1 MQQLSLLQN
10 KSVELHSRKINFM
23 KEKTGTLIGATLL
36 IAGCCIGAGMLGLPV
51 VSAVAGFIP
60 TTLAM
65 IITYFFATTTG
76 LLLVEA
82 ALWFEHKVHLISLCN
97 FTLGRIGKWI
107 AWTFFLFLFYCLFV
121 AYIEGGGQLFK
132 NLLNALFSQN
142 FSREV
147 GIFTCVFLVGAIVYT
162 GTRAVSYL
170 SRVFL
175 LALALSYGALILFG
189 LPHIE
194 AKQLLHVN
202 WKASLATIPIL
213 FICFGYQN
221 LIPTI
226 IYYVSKNVRAIRR
239 AIYLGTLIPFLIYS
253 LWNFV
258 ILGILPDMDVSKIV
272 HQGDMVTGLLQK
284 AAESPSVLFFANA
297 FSFFAILT
305 PFMASTLA
313 FVDFFKDGF
322 KKVPLFQNEPLVY
335 AAVLVP
341 PTLFTLFR
349 PNLFLSALGFAGGFI
364 DAVLFGILPVLIV
377 WVGRYVKNMRGPYQ
391 VGGGKPV
398 LAIVFVFSFAVLL
411 YRLSSMI

>member
-1 MQQLSLLQN
+1 M
-10 KSVELHSRKINFM
+10 
-23 KEKTGTLIGATLL
+23 KTGSTLSSILF

-51 VSAVAGFIP
+51 VSAQAGFIP

-76 LLLVEA
+76 LLLVEG
-82 ALWFEHKVHLISLCN
+82 ALWFENRVHLITLCD
-97 FTLGRIGKWI
+97 FALGKVGKWI

-121 AYIEGGGQLFK
+121 AYIEGGGQIFTT
-132 NLLNALFSQN
+132 LLSTFFSTS

-147 GIFTCVFLVGAIVYT
+147 GIFVCVLLVGSVVYL
-162 GTRAVSYL
+162 GTRPVGYL
-170 SRVFL
+170 SRIFL
-175 LALALSYGALILFG
+175 IALAISYGALMMFG
-189 LPHIE
+189 IPHIE
-194 AKQLLHVN
+194 AKQLLHTN

-213 FICFGYQN
+213 FICFGFQN
-221 LIPTI
+221 LVPTI
-226 IYYVSKNVRAIRR
+226 IYYVSKNVRSIRR
-239 AIYLGTLIPFLIYS
+239 AIYIGTLIPFVIYS

-284 AAESPSVLFFANA
+284 ASESPSVLFFANA

-305 PFMASTLA
+305 PFMASSIA

-322 KKVPLFQNEPLVY
+322 KKVQVFQYEPLVF

-341 PTLFTLFR
+341 PTLFTLLN

-377 WVGRYVKNMRGPYQ
+377 WVGRYVKKMNGPYQ
-391 VGGGKPV
+391 VWGGKFT
-398 LAIVFVFSFAVLL
+398 LSLVFLFSLAVLL
-411 YRLSSMI
+411 YRLMVMI

>member
-1 MQQLSLLQN
+1 
-10 KSVELHSRKINFM
+10 M
-23 KEKTGTLIGATLL
+23 KAGSTLGATLL
-36 IAGCCIGAGMLGLPV
+36 ITGCCIGAGMIGLPV

-65 IITYFFATTTG
+65 ILTYFFATTTG

-82 ALWFEHKVHLISLCN
+82 ALWFDHKVHLISLCK
-97 FTLGRIGKWI
+97 FALGNVGKWI
-107 AWTFFLFLFYCLFV
+107 AWVFFLFLFYCLFV
-121 AYIEGGGQLFK
+121 AYIEGGGQLFT
-132 NLLNALFSQN
+132 NLLSALFSQS

-147 GIFTCVFLVGAIVYT
+147 GIFVSVLLVGSVVYT
-162 GTRAVSYL
+162 GTRSVSYL

-175 LALALSYGALILFG
+175 IGLAISYGALILFG
-189 LPHIE
+189 IPHIE
-194 AKQLLHVN
+194 GEQLLHVN

-221 LIPTI
+221 LIPTV
-226 IYYVSKNVRAIRR
+226 IYYVSKNVRSIRR
-239 AIYLGTLIPFLIYS
+239 AIYIGNLIPFVIYS

-272 HQGDMVTGLLQK
+272 NQGDMVTGLLQK
-284 AAESPSVLFFANA
+284 ASESKSVLFFANT

-322 KKVPLFQNEPLVY
+322 KKIPLFQNDSLVY

-377 WVGRYVKNMRGPYQ
+377 WMGRYVKKIEGPYT

-398 LAIVFVFSFAVLL
+398 LALVLTFSFAVLL
-411 YRLSSMI
+411 YRLSGMVL

>member
-1 MQQLSLLQN
+1 M
-10 KSVELHSRKINFM
+10 
-23 KEKTGTLIGATLL
+23 KTGSTLGATLL
-36 IAGCCIGAGMLGLPV
+36 ITGCCIGAGMIGLPV
-51 VSAVAGFIP
+51 VSAAAGFIP

-82 ALWFEHKVHLISLCN
+82 ALWFDHKVHLISLCK
-97 FTLGRIGKWI
+97 FALGSVGKWI
-107 AWTFFLFLFYCLFV
+107 AWAFFLFLFYCLFV
-121 AYIEGGGQLFK
+121 AYIEGGGQLFTS
-132 NLLNALFSQN
+132 LLGTLFSN
-142 FSREV
+142 SFSREV
-147 GIFTCVFLVGAIVYT
+147 GIFVCVLLVGGIVYT
-162 GTRAVSYL
+162 GTRSVSYL
-170 SRVFL
+170 SRIFL
-175 LALALSYGALILFG
+175 IGLAISYGALIIFG
-189 LPHIE
+189 IPHIE
-194 AKQLLHVN
+194 KEQLLYVN

-239 AIYLGTLIPFLIYS
+239 AIYIGNLIPFAIYS

-272 HQGDMVTGLLQK
+272 NQGDMVTGLLQK
-284 AAESPSVLFFANA
+284 ASESPSVLFFANT

-322 KKVPLFQNEPLVY
+322 KKVPFFQNDTLVY

-341 PTLFTLFR
+341 PTLFTLFK

-377 WVGRYVKNMRGPYQ
+377 WMGRYVKKIEGPYR

-398 LAIVFVFSFAVLL
+398 LAIVFVFSLAVLL
-411 YRLSSMI
+411 YRLSGMVF